1 MAGYLPR
8 SEAELFRAR
17 PGSNRAGAFP
27 PSALLGQEKIVYE
40 TRPGLTALHPALF
53 WSSLAWAIFFA
64 LVVAAGVG
72 QGLNAAL
79 AAALVIILLIGFA
92 PLLVSVVLPYRTSYA
107 LTDQRVVSRS
117 GDTFDSVPM
126 ARVQAVRLG
135 RRSSTLLF
143 ELAPD
148 PSDSRHRRPGS
159 SQLLLEWKGVPG
171 APGVATYAN
180 SAVKFYQIA
189 QRQKQLRDAIV
200 STSMEDR
207 IVCEYC
213 GAMVPVASL
222 EPDNPRCPRC
232 SAPVLVAP
240 LGM

>member
-8 SEAELFRAR
+8 SEAELFQAR

-40 TRPGLTALHPALF
+40 TRPGLIALHPVLF
-53 WSSLAWAIFFA
+53 WSTLVWAIFFG
-64 LVVAAGVG
+64 LVGATGVSEGIGGVG
-72 QGLNAAL
+72 
-79 AAALVIILLIGFA
+79 AALVLIFLIGFV
-92 PLLVSVVLPYRTSYA
+92 PLLVIVAVPYRTSYA

-126 ARVQAVRLG
+126 ARVQTVLLG
-135 RRSSTLLF
+135 RGSSTLLF

-148 PSDSRHRRPGS
+148 PADTRHRRLGS
-159 SQLLLEWKGVPG
+159 SRLLLEWKGVPG

-213 GAMVPVASL
+213 GAMVPVSSL